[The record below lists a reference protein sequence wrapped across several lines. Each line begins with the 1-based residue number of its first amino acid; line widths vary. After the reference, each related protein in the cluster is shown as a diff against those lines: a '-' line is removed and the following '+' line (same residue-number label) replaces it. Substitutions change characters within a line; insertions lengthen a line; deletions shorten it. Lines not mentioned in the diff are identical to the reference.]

1 MLLDLYNRQYN
12 LTTLKN
18 HIYAFNLID
27 ILKTQK
33 LTCAFCIKYI
43 LNTNYQITEEEEKIT
58 IADVIKYQP
67 HISKYELFVGI
78 MNYDAEYDSFEDFES
93 VSNKK
98 EPNKTEKGEK
108 EIPVSEPNTYYN
120 QESK

>member
-67 HISKYELFVGI
+67 HISKYELFVGL
-78 MNYDAEYDSFEDFES
+78 MNYDVEYDSFEDFES
-93 VSNKK
+93 VSNK
-98 EPNKTEKGEK
+98 GEK
-108 EIPVSEPNTYYN
+108 EKEKEKEKVVVSQPNTYYN
-120 QESK
+120 KETK

>member
-12 LTTLKN
+12 LSTLKD
-18 HIYAFNLID
+18 HIYAFNLLD

-58 IADVIKYQP
+58 ISDVIKYQP
-67 HISKYELFVGI
+67 HINKYELFVGI
-78 MNYDAEYDSFEDFES
+78 MNYDVEYDSFEDFES

-98 EPNKTEKGEK
+98 EPNNKGEK
-108 EIPVSEPNTYYN
+108 EGEKEDEPNTYYN
-120 QESK
+120 KETK

>member
-12 LTTLKN
+12 LSTLKN

-33 LTCAFCIKYI
+33 LTCDFCIKYI

-67 HISKYELFVGI
+67 HISKYELFVGL
-78 MNYDAEYDSFEDFES
+78 MNYDVEYDSFEDFES
-93 VSNKK
+93 VSNK
-98 EPNKTEKGEK
+98 GEK
-108 EIPVSEPNTYYN
+108 EKEKEKEKVVVSQPNTYYN
-120 QESK
+120 KETK